1 MDETGVARWTPPE
14 AHENTV
20 RALDANVPRIAR
32 SGLMNRLTV
41 LDGNGNIHYDGTNPE
56 QFVETWEGQF
66 KRDLTDEERTAAHNR
81 IELLEDLAYQYSP
94 DSRTVFEML
103 DKLTKDVEFYSGGT
117 PASFDGVKTTGSVYV
132 KGTYPRRAACQR
144 ILEAQVKQLQALRK
158 RSGLSQCELA
168 ERMGLSTARVSHIES
183 SSPLDLKPD
192 TLNRYVDALG
202 LDLLI
207 AVRTRDG
214 KLIRLDEN

>member
-1 MDETGVARWTPPE
+1 M
-14 AHENTV
+14 
-20 RALDANVPRIAR
+20 
-32 SGLMNRLTV
+32 
-41 LDGNGNIHYDGTNPE
+41 
-56 QFVETWEGQF
+56 
-66 KRDLTDEERTAAHNR
+66 
-81 IELLEDLAYQYSP
+81 
-94 DSRTVFEML
+94 
-103 DKLTKDVEFYSGGT
+103 
-117 PASFDGVKTTGSVYV
+117 
-132 KGTYPRRAACQR
+132 
-144 ILEAQVKQLQALRK
+144 KQLQALRK